1 MSRLKKSVK
10 RERECRR
17 LQLAVY
23 IDMVSIG
30 NDVFPF
36 DISLPHLRLSEWN
49 EILPQKLEDYSL
61 VTKLVSDLCM
71 SYNTSLRF
79 DTRGALEK
87 SIHLALN
94 VEDAMYYRQT
104 MTRRKL
110 FC

>member
-1 MSRLKKSVK
+1 MGRLKKSVK

-36 DISLPHLRLSEWN
+36 DISLPHMRLSEWN
-49 EILPQKLEDYSL
+49 EVLPQKLEGYSII
-61 VTKLVSDLCM
+61 TKIASDLCM
-71 SYNTSLRF
+71 SYDTSLRF
-79 DTRGALEK
+79 DTRGAIENG
-87 SIHLALN
+87 IHLMLN
-94 VEDAMYYRQT
+94 AEDAIYYRQT
-104 MTRRKL
+104 MTRRRL